1 MDKKVVI
8 VGATGLVG
16 NALLQEVIQAK
27 EVSEIR
33 VFVRKA
39 IDGLPEKVTQIVTDF
54 SDLSLL
60 KEQVI
65 GDVIYCCVGTTR
77 KKTPNLT
84 DYRNID
90 FGINIGMAKLAK
102 ENGIPTVHLISAIGA
117 STSSRIFYSKL
128 KGEIEEA
135 MKELKFDSCYIYQPS
150 MLIGTR
156 TESRPFEFIGQKLML
171 FLKDFAYFQKMNT
184 IAYVLK
190 RLQNR

>member
-8 VGATGLVG
+8 IGATGLVG

-77 KKTPNLT
+77 KKTHAFVFT
-84 DYRNID
+84 
-90 FGINIGMAKLAK
+90 FG
-102 ENGIPTVHLISAIGA
+102 
-117 STSSRIFYSKL
+117 
-128 KGEIEEA
+128 
-135 MKELKFDSCYIYQPS
+135 
-150 MLIGTR
+150 
-156 TESRPFEFIGQKLML
+156 
-171 FLKDFAYFQKMNT
+171 
-184 IAYVLK
+184 
-190 RLQNR
+190 